1 MSRASRVHWAIPG
14 VALLVGAGL
23 VAALVALAIGWSP
36 LGRPAAISPPPA
48 SPTFAPTPSAGAS
61 ASDGGAANGIDPAS
75 AAWFRLNAGTLG
87 YGTLDRGHAGS
98 IDLEGSGNG
107 TGLGPPWA
115 AGPVGGRIF
124 YASARGDALGLV
136 DVVSGKRI
144 RVAGPRGS
152 AFSGVLDPRG
162 QFAYVVLH
170 DAGQDGG
177 IWRLAL
183 DGSSQPE
190 LVMPPDPTLAARSP
204 TFMLAAPI
212 MFHEQLAIS
221 PDGRELGLVACETT
235 CSARWLDLSSG
246 ERRASDGAN
255 VPDDLTG
262 VAGALLL
269 SSRGSVDT
277 RTWQPVDLEGLPLM
291 TPDGIAVLTATSLV
305 RLDGSVTPRPP
316 TTLELVAVEQLV
328 LPGSMGVDLPIGWA
342 LQVEHF
348 PATEQGIQA
357 CDGQFVAF
365 SLADATTV
373 PLPVLGKPG
382 FCG

>member
-1 MSRASRVHWAIPG
+1 
-14 VALLVGAGL
+14 
-23 VAALVALAIGWSP
+23 
-36 LGRPAAISPPPA
+36 
-48 SPTFAPTPSAGAS
+48 
-61 ASDGGAANGIDPAS
+61 
-75 AAWFRLNAGTLG
+75 
-87 YGTLDRGHAGS
+87 
-98 IDLEGSGNG
+98 
-107 TGLGPPWA
+107 
-115 AGPVGGRIF
+115 
-124 YASARGDALGLV
+124 
-136 DVVSGKRI
+136 
-144 RVAGPRGS
+144 
-152 AFSGVLDPRG
+152 
-162 QFAYVVLH
+162 
-170 DAGQDGG
+170 
-177 IWRLAL
+177 
-183 DGSSQPE
+183 
-190 LVMPPDPTLAARSP
+190 MPPDPTLAARSP

-305 RLDGSVTPRPP
+305 RLDGSVSPRPP

-348 PATEQGIQA
+348 PPTEQGIQA